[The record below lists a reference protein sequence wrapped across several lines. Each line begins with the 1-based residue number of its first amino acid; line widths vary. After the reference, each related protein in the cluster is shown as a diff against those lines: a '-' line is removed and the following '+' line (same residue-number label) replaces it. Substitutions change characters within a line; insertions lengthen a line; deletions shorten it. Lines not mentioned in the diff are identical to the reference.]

1 MEREATMK
9 TFLYS
14 LYRLYY
20 SIFVGLKRSMRE
32 NDGAIA
38 FMSALMLS
46 YLLFLN
52 LFAVLLL
59 LKSVMQV
66 QRSLFCILMIV
77 FPILSSVFFLK
88 DKKYLKIKAMFDNE
102 EKKVKTKRKTA
113 CIIYMVL
120 SFVVVMV
127 IPYLTN

>member
-1 MEREATMK
+1 
-9 TFLYS
+9 
-14 LYRLYY
+14 
-20 SIFVGLKRSMRE
+20 MRE

-59 LKSVMQV
+59 LKLVIQV
-66 QRSLFCILMIV
+66 QKPLFCILMII

-102 EKKVKTKRKTA
+102 EKKVKTKRKIA
-113 CIIYMVL
+113 CIFYMVL

>member
-1 MEREATMK
+1 MK

-14 LYRLYY
+14 LYRIYY
-20 SIFVGLKRSMRE
+20 CIFIGLKRSMRG

-59 LKSVMQV
+59 LKSAMQI
-66 QRSLFCILMIV
+66 QKPLFCLLMIL
-77 FPILSSVFFLK
+77 FPILSSVFFIK
-88 DKKYLKIKAMFDNE
+88 DKKYLQIKAMFDNE
-102 EKKVKTKRKTA
+102 DKIVKIKRKTV

-127 IPYLTN
+127 IAYLTC

>member
-1 MEREATMK
+1 MEGKTTMK
-9 TFLYS
+9 FF

-20 SIFVGLKRSMRE
+20 CIFIGLNRSMRE
-32 NDGAIA
+32 NDGAVA

-59 LKSVMQV
+59 LKLVIQV
-66 QRSLFCILMIV
+66 QKPLFCILMII

-102 EKKVKTKRKTA
+102 EKKVKTKRKIA
-113 CIIYMVL
+113 CIFYMVL

>member
-88 DKKYLKIKAMFDNE
+88 
-102 EKKVKTKRKTA
+102 TKS
-113 CIIYMVL
+113 I
-120 SFVVVMV
+120 
-127 IPYLTN
+127 